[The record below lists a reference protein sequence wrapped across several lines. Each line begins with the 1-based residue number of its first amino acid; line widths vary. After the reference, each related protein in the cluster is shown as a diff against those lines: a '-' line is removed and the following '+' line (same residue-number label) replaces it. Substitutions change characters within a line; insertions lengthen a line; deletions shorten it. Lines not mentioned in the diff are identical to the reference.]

1 MKNGVWDSTRNIGC
15 FFWIDWGLGAL
26 GFGLKSFSPEPP
38 PRGGVREVKT
48 KESFA
53 EFHRSRRS
61 ASNRDREA
69 ILAQR
74 RAS

>member
-1 MKNGVWDSTRNIGC
+1 MEYGTVLGILAV
-15 FFWIDWGLGAL
+15 FFGLIGAL
-26 GFGLKSFSPEPP
+26 GFSLKSFSPEPP